1 MNDQHLIEAKGVEVS
16 FGDFAVLSG
25 ANVTVKPGE
34 IVTIIGPNGAGK
46 TTLVKV
52 MLGLIQPSLGV
63 VERKP
68 KLRIGYMPQRL
79 TIDPAMPITVERFLR
94 LGLPGKVPDEDCRNV
109 MEEVG
114 AMELL
119 RHPMQSISGGEMQRV
134 LLARALLR
142 DPEILV
148 LDEPVQGVDITGQA
162 ELYRLIQSI
171 RNHRNVGVVMVS
183 HDLHVVMA
191 QTDHVVCLNRHVCCA
206 GHPSQVSR
214 HPEFVAM
221 FGEDVAST
229 LAVYAHNHDHEHGLD
244 GHIHG
249 EHCDHG

>member
-1 MNDQHLIEAKGVEVS
+1 MNDQSLIEAKGLEVA
-16 FGDFAVLSG
+16 FGDVSVLSG
-25 ANVTVKPGE
+25 ANVSVKPGE

-52 MLGLIQPSLGV
+52 MLGLIQPQRGTV
-63 VERKP
+63 QRKP
-68 KLRIGYMPQRL
+68 KLHIGYMPQRL
-79 TIDPAMPITVERFLR
+79 SIDPAMPITVERFLR
-94 LGLPGKVPDEDCRNV
+94 MGLQGKVPDEDCRSV

-114 AMELL
+114 AIDVLG
-119 RHPMQSISGGEMQRV
+119 HPMQSISGGEMQRV

-142 DPEILV
+142 DPELLV

-162 ELYRLIQSI
+162 DLYRLIQGI
-171 RNHRNVGVVMVS
+171 RKTRNVGVVMVS

-191 QTDHVVCLNRHVCCA
+191 QTDHVLCLNGHVCCA

-244 GHIHG
+244 GHVHG
-249 EHCDHG
+249 EHCDHE